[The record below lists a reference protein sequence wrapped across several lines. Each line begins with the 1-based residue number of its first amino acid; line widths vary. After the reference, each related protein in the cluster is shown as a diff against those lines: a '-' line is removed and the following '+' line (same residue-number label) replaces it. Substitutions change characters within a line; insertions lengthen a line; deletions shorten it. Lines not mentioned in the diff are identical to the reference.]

1 MDLVVRQ
8 EFKVSLLLNQLDT
21 LMARY
26 DAITQIRTERALEA
40 MSQHGQQLFEL
51 LPVLFHFNHPLLPGY
66 VSGEVPHGIASFV
79 LSARQ
84 QEFVDD
90 ICIATNCHGGIVAH
104 ERSILG
110 LYSMGSTS
118 SIGQC
123 CHSDLDIWVCH
134 SHEIETERLE
144 LLEHKCL
151 LISKLAE
158 NRGVELNFFLIPD
171 NKFRLDNRAELG
183 GDNCGSAQH
192 LLLLDEFYRS
202 ALRIAGQRLLWPMLP
217 AEWDDGDYDA
227 RVAELFAR
235 RELKAEEWLD
245 LGSLQRIPAEEY
257 FGSALWLLYK
267 GLDSPYKAVLKIL
280 LMEAYS
286 AEFPETRL
294 LSVETRDWFQQ
305 HEEYSLR
312 LDTYYLM
319 LDKVTHYLGR
329 IGDTR
334 RLDLARRCFYLKV
347 CDELSRDD
355 KPVHGQWRRD
365 LITALVQ
372 AWGWDGQKLQH
383 LDQRN
388 EWKVAEV
395 KSAYN
400 ELLDALMQSYS
411 QLIQFARRNNISES
425 INPEDIGV
433 LSRKLYAAF
442 EALPGKVQRINLKIA
457 PNLFE
462 SHLSL
467 IQVAPGSM
475 NRAGWYLYNHSLQP
489 LDIIGRAPLEYN
501 GYMTKLIAWSYFN
514 GLLTDDTCLHLRAKG
529 SDLDQAGLEHFSRD
543 LAQTFPVHTQAATN
557 LALSR
562 PCEIRHLG
570 IFLNLEFDP
579 TSHWDDR
586 ELQFDEDNSDVLCF
600 GEQQECLVGTI
611 DLVYR
616 NTWNEIRT
624 LHFNGPEAVVEALGT
639 ILGKMHQDA
648 DAPEQVD
655 VFCYSR
661 HFRGL
666 IRNQFLK
673 LVKECIDLRLARD
686 KQRLVKMLSLAHERY
701 ALFLERRGVSV
712 KKLESAID
720 FYRQVSSSKLERQP
734 VPEGEGATLCVP
746 SVVDAYASDGLI
758 QFFFEENDND
768 GGFNVYVLD
777 EQNHIEIY
785 RDYSGSR
792 DELVQSVNRY
802 YTLTHERFESD
813 SQFINFNLPQ
823 FYEVVTRS
831 DQQWVEPYRSNNQRD
846 IIKEE
851 QDTPS

>member
-1 MDLVVRQ
+1 MLN
-8 EFKVSLLLNQLDT
+8 EFDT
-21 LMARY
+21 LIARY
-26 DAITQIRTERALEA
+26 DAINQIRTERALEA
-40 MSQHGQQLFEL
+40 MSQYGQQLFEL
-51 LPVLFHFNHPLLPGY
+51 LPVLFHYNHPLLPGY
-66 VSGEVPHGIASFV
+66 VSGEVPHGIACFA
-79 LSARQ
+79 LSLSQR
-84 QEFVDD
+84 EFIDD
-90 ICIATNCHGGIVAH
+90 ICMATNCHGGIH
-104 ERSILG
+104 TQESSILG

-134 SHEIETERLE
+134 SHFLAPDRLE

-202 ALRIAGQRLLWPMLP
+202 ALRIAGQRLLWPIISG
-217 AEWDDGDYDA
+217 EWEPEYDA
-227 RVAELFAR
+227 RVAALF
-235 RELKAEEWLD
+235 REGVLNQAEWLD
-245 LGSLQRIPAEEY
+245 LGSLARIPAEEY

-286 AEFPETRL
+286 AEFPQTRL

-305 HEEYSLR
+305 HAEYSLQ

-319 LDKVTHYLGR
+319 LDKVTHYLQG
-329 IGDTR
+329 IGDEK

-347 CDELSRDD
+347 CDELSHEQS
-355 KPVHGQWRRD
+355 PQHGAWRHEI
-365 LITALVQ
+365 ITALVRE
-372 AWGWDGQKLQH
+372 WGWDIHTLHH
-383 LDQRN
+383 LDNRN
-388 EWKVAEV
+388 HWKVADV
-395 KSAYN
+395 KLAYG

-457 PNLFE
+457 PDLHEPN
-462 SHLSL
+462 LSL
-467 IQVAPGSM
+467 IQVPPGRI
-475 NRAGWYLYNHSLQP
+475 NRAGWYLYKHSLRP
-489 LDIIGRAPLEYN
+489 ADIIGRAPLDYN
-501 GYMTKLIAWSYFN
+501 GYVSKLIAWAYFN
-514 GLLTDDTCLHLRAKG
+514 GLLTQQSNLHLYAQG
-529 SDLDQAGLEHFSRD
+529 ADLDLLNLQLFTHD
-543 LAQTFPVHTQAATN
+543 LAATFPVHFAPASN

-570 IFLNLEFDP
+570 VFLNLELDP
-579 TSHWDDR
+579 TSHWEDR
-586 ELQFDEDNSDVLCF
+586 ELEFDADNSDVLSF
-600 GEQQECLVGTI
+600 GREQECLVGTV

-616 NTWNEIRT
+616 NSWNEIRT
-624 LHFNGPEAVVEALGT
+624 LHFNGPDAVVEALST

-648 DAPEQVD
+648 QAPETVD

-666 IRNQFLK
+666 IRNQFLQ
-673 LVKECIDLRLARD
+673 LVQQCIDLRLARD
-686 KQRLVKMLSLAHERY
+686 KQRLVKMLSLGHDRY

-712 KKLESAID
+712 RKMESAID
-720 FYRQVSSSKLERQP
+720 FYRQVSSNKLERQP
-734 VPEGEGATLCVP
+734 LPDGEASLRIP
-746 SVVDAYASDGLI
+746 SAVDAYASDGLI
-758 QFFFEENDND
+758 QFFFEENGVE

-777 EQNHIEIY
+777 ENNQVEIY
-785 RDYSGSR
+785 RDYSGSK
-792 DELVQSVNRY
+792 DDLVQSVNRY
-802 YTLTHERFESD
+802 YTLTHERFNFD
-813 SQFINFNLPQ
+813 NQFINFNLPQ
-823 FYEVVTRS
+823 FYEVVWC
-831 DQQWVEPYRSNNQRD
+831 DGQQQVRPYRSAP
-846 IIKEE
+846 K
-851 QDTPS
+851 

>member
-1 MDLVVRQ
+1 MDVRGI
-8 EFKVSLLLNQLDT
+8 KVSRLPHEFAT
-21 LMARY
+21 LIARY
-26 DAITQIRTERALEA
+26 DAMNQTRTERALEA

-66 VSGEVPHGIASFV
+66 VSGEVPHGIASFE
-79 LSARQ
+79 LSASQRDFI
-84 QEFVDD
+84 ED
-90 ICIATNCHGGIVAH
+90 ICIATNCHAGIQAH

-123 CHSDLDIWVCH
+123 CRSDLDIWVCH
-134 SHEIETERLE
+134 SHALEAERLE

-171 NKFRLDNRAELG
+171 NKFRLHNSAELG

-202 ALRIAGQRLLWPMLP
+202 ALRIAGQRLLWPILP
-217 AEWDDGDYDA
+217 GDWDEAYDEQ
-227 RVAELFAR
+227 VAALFHSGQ
-235 RELKAEEWLD
+235 LQQQDWLD

-286 AEFPETRL
+286 AEFPHTRL
-294 LSVETRDWFQQ
+294 LSVETRDWFQ
-305 HEEYSLR
+305 HHDDYSLR

-319 LDKVTHYLGR
+319 LDKVTQYLSAQ
-329 IGDTR
+329 GDHK

-347 CDELSRDD
+347 CDDLSRGSE
-355 KPVHGQWRRD
+355 PRHGQWRRD
-365 LITALVQ
+365 VITALVTE
-372 AWGWDGQKLQH
+372 WGWDSQQLRH
-383 LDQRN
+383 LDNRN
-388 EWKVAEV
+388 DWKVAEV
-395 KSAYN
+395 KQAYG
-400 ELLDALMQSYS
+400 ELLEALMQSYS

-425 INPEDIGV
+425 INPEDIGI

-457 PNLFE
+457 PDLHE
-462 SHLSL
+462 ADLSL
-467 IQVAPGSM
+467 IQVPPGRL
-475 NRAGWYLYNHSLQP
+475 NRAGWYLYNRSLKP
-489 LDIIGRAPLEYN
+489 VDIIGQAPLDYN
-501 GYMTKLIAWSYFN
+501 GYLSKLVAWAYFN
-514 GLLTDDTCLHLRAKG
+514 GLLTVGTALHLRTQGA
-529 SDLDQAGLEHFSRD
+529 DLDLENLQQFSRD
-543 LAQTFPVHTQAATN
+543 LAATFPVRLNSVSN

-570 IFLNLEFDP
+570 IFLNLELDP

-586 ELQFDEDNSDVLCF
+586 ELEFDADNSDVLSF
-600 GEQQECLVGTI
+600 GREQECLVGTV

-616 NTWNEIRT
+616 NSWNEIRT
-624 LHFNGPEAVVEALGT
+624 LHFNGPEAVVESLST

-648 DAPEQVD
+648 LAPEAVD

-666 IRNQFLK
+666 IRNQFSQ
-673 LVKECIDLRLARD
+673 LVQECIDLRLARD
-686 KQRLVKMLSLAHERY
+686 KQRLVKMLYLGHDRY

-720 FYRQVSSSKLERQP
+720 FYRQVSSNKLERQP
-734 VPEGEGATLCVP
+734 LPEGDDLSQCVP
-746 SVVDAYASDGLI
+746 SVVDSYASDGLI
-758 QFFFEENDND
+758 QFFFEENET
-768 GGFNVYVLD
+768 GFNVYVLD
-777 EQNHIEIY
+777 ENNQIEIY

-792 DELVQSVNRY
+792 DDLVQSVNRY
-802 YTLTHERFESD
+802 YTLTHERFNYD
-813 SQFINFNLPQ
+813 NQFINFNLPQ
-823 FYEVVTRS
+823 FYELVWQ
-831 DQQWVEPYRSNNQRD
+831 DGQQQVHPYRSNSRD
-846 IIKEE
+846 N
-851 QDTPS
+851 S

>member
-1 MDLVVRQ
+1 
-8 EFKVSLLLNQLDT
+8 
-21 LMARY
+21 
-26 DAITQIRTERALEA
+26 

-66 VSGEVPHGIASFV
+66 VSGEVPHGIACFA
-79 LSARQ
+79 LSESQRD
-84 QEFVDD
+84 FIDD
-90 ICIATNCHGGIVAH
+90 ICMATNCHGGIVAH
-104 ERSILG
+104 EQSILG
-110 LYSMGSTS
+110 LYCMGSTS

-123 CHSDLDIWVCH
+123 CRSDLDIWVCH
-134 SHEIETERLE
+134 SHHLPADRLE

-171 NKFRLDNRAELG
+171 NKFRLDNHAELG

-202 ALRIAGQRLLWPMLP
+202 ALQIAGQRLLWPIIP
-217 AEWDDGDYDA
+217 AEWEDNYDA
-227 RVAELFAR
+227 HVEALFADGTLQR
-235 RELKAEEWLD
+235 DAWLD

-286 AEFPETRL
+286 AEFPHTRL
-294 LSVETRDWFQQ
+294 LSTTTRDWFQQ
-305 HEEYSLR
+305 HEEYSLQ

-319 LDKVTHYLGR
+319 LEKVTHYLTTQ
-329 IGDTR
+329 GDVK

-347 CDELSRDD
+347 CDDLSRAEA
-355 KPVHGQWRRD
+355 PRHGQWRRD
-365 LITALVQ
+365 VIASLVHD
-372 AWGWDGQKLQH
+372 WGWDAATLHH
-383 LDQRN
+383 LDNRN
-388 EWKVAEV
+388 HWKVADV
-395 KSAYN
+395 KLAYS
-400 ELLDALMQSYS
+400 ELLEALMQSYS

-425 INPEDIGV
+425 INPEDIGI

-457 PNLFE
+457 PDLHEANL
-462 SHLSL
+462 SV
-467 IQVAPGSM
+467 IQVPPGRI
-475 NRAGWYLYNHSLQP
+475 NRAGWYLYNRSLRP
-489 LDIIGRAPLEYN
+489 ADILGQAPLEYN
-501 GYMTKLIAWSYFN
+501 GYLSKLIAWAYFN
-514 GLLTDDTCLHLRAKG
+514 GLLTHDSALHLRAMG
-529 SDLDQAGLEHFSRD
+529 ADLDLDVLSQFSHD
-543 LAQTFPVHTQAATN
+543 LAATFPVRFAPASN

-570 IFLNLEFDP
+570 IFLNLELDP

-586 ELQFDEDNSDVLCF
+586 ELEFDADNADVLTF
-600 GEQQECLVGTI
+600 GQRQECLVGTV

-616 NTWNEIRT
+616 NSWNEIRT
-624 LHFNGPEAVVEALGT
+624 LHFTGPDAVVEALST

-648 DAPEQVD
+648 MAPEAVD

-666 IRNQFLK
+666 IRKQFHQLI
-673 LVKECIDLRLARD
+673 LECIDLRLARD
-686 KQRLVKMLSLAHERY
+686 KQRLVRMLTVGTDRY
-701 ALFLERRGVSV
+701 ALFLERRGVAV

-720 FYRQVSSSKLERQP
+720 FYRQVSSNKLERQP
-734 VPEGEGATLCVP
+734 LEEGEAQQRVP

-758 QFFFEENDND
+758 QFFFEEARHDS
-768 GGFNVYVLD
+768 GFNVYVLD
-777 EQNHIEIY
+777 EHNHIEIY
-785 RDYSGSR
+785 RDYSGSK
-792 DELVQSVNRY
+792 DDLVQSVNRY
-802 YTLTHERFESD
+802 YTLTHERFNHD

-823 FYEVVTRS
+823 FYELVWR
-831 DQQWVEPYRSNNQRD
+831 DGEQQVEPYRSPQRELNRD
-846 IIKEE
+846 L
-851 QDTPS
+851 